1 MRNFWLKWRREI
13 IRGGLLFVAVVAIGL
28 WVTNLVRGGRER
40 MVSEFKDR
48 FGAFSVNFDAPGRL
62 HGDIWQWRG
71 VLSPAQTIRIRNAN
85 GPISVERADGDR
97 AEVRVE
103 KSWQRSAPQSVHLVA
118 VPSTSGVTI
127 CALWERGGGGE
138 AGCGPEGNYQGFGG
152 RRNDVAVRFTVR
164 VPKGVAVDLSTMN
177 GALQITGVTA
187 SLNAATL
194 NGGIQVEAAGGPV
207 TVKTVNGGIEAAL
220 GALAPGGARL
230 ETVNGGVTVQLPE
243 HLNATLDA
251 ESVVGRV
258 EAELPVQVTGTVD
271 PKHIHGTLGAGGP
284 TVHVSTVNGEIRLVQ
299 MGMAVPVKEI
309 QPHGRH
315 PRPVVPPPPPPPAQ
329 PPR

>member
-127 CALWERGGGGE
+127 CALWERGGGG
-138 AGCGPEGNYQGFGG
+138 G
-152 RRNDVAVRFTVR
+152 
-164 VPKGVAVDLSTMN
+164 
-177 GALQITGVTA
+177 
-187 SLNAATL
+187 
-194 NGGIQVEAAGGPV
+194 
-207 TVKTVNGGIEAAL
+207 
-220 GALAPGGARL
+220 
-230 ETVNGGVTVQLPE
+230 
-243 HLNATLDA
+243 
-251 ESVVGRV
+251 
-258 EAELPVQVTGTVD
+258 
-271 PKHIHGTLGAGGP
+271 
-284 TVHVSTVNGEIRLVQ
+284 
-299 MGMAVPVKEI
+299 
-309 QPHGRH
+309 
-315 PRPVVPPPPPPPAQ
+315 
-329 PPR
+329 